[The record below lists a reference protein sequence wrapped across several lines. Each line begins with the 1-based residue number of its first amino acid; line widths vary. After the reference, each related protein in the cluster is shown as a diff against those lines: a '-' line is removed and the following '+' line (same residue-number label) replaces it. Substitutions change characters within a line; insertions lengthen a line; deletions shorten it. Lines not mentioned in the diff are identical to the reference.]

1 MESLDWLDWLVPW
14 EFSPTLVALFLA
26 SAFLFV
32 RGGRSHHVTGARKA
46 LFWTGWI
53 LLYLSM
59 HTRLDYYAERM
70 FFIHRAQHLVL
81 HHLGPLLLM
90 GAFPGSAMRAGLPLA
105 WRSALRR
112 FNEGATG
119 RLLIG
124 ILTNKYLIPVLFVFL
139 VLVWLL
145 PTVQFYSMLDWR
157 LYRLMNWSVVASG
170 FLYWNLVLDRR
181 PSPPAAMS
189 PGGRVLSPIFT
200 MAPQMV
206 AGAYIALTE
215 RDLYPLFELCGRAIA
230 MPALMDQSIGGLTM
244 WIPAALVE
252 VVGLLVALGTL
263 MRLSGKHR
271 LPQRKRRPPPTGKKT
286 TRPAGA

>member
-1 MESLDWLDWLVPW
+1 MESLDWLVPW

-32 RGGRSHHVTGARKA
+32 RGGRTHHVTGARKA
-46 LFWTGWI
+46 LFWTGWV

-157 LYRLMNWSVVASG
+157 LYRLMNWSVVVSG

-271 LPQRKRRPPPTGKKT
+271 LPQRKRRPTPAGKKT